1 LFLKDIIGQKETSA
15 MKCFVVELFAY
26 LLKLKKSLL
35 DIYIKKNVYI
45 QGDL

>member
-1 LFLKDIIGQKETSA
+1 